1 MKTVGL
7 TFPPAGGQVP
17 APEPVVPAEQ
27 VPAALVEPEE
37 APADTAKAKVKK

>member
-7 TFPPAGGQVP
+7 TFP
-17 APEPVVPAEQ
+17 APEPVPAEPI
-27 VPAALVEPEE
+27 PAVTTLPVEPEE

>member
-7 TFPPAGGQVP
+7 TFP
-17 APEPVVPAEQ
+17 APEPVPAEP

-37 APADTAKAKVKK
+37 APADTAKVKVKK

>member
-7 TFPPAGGQVP
+7 TFPA
-17 APEPVVPAEQ
+17 AEPVAPAEPT
-27 VPAALVEPEE
+27 PAALVEPEE